1 MQQVCQHRKPLIY
14 RGLQQMRTVAVPR
27 ARAAQSTVSVRG
39 RFVMVR
45 HSKRRTRQWKAIGA
59 SHAGAE
65 ATRGEANDEIS
76 TRA

>member
-1 MQQVCQHRKPLIY
+1 
-14 RGLQQMRTVAVPR
+14 
-27 ARAAQSTVSVRG
+27 
-39 RFVMVR
+39 MVR
-45 HSKRRTRQWKAIGA
+45 HGKRGTRQWKAIGA